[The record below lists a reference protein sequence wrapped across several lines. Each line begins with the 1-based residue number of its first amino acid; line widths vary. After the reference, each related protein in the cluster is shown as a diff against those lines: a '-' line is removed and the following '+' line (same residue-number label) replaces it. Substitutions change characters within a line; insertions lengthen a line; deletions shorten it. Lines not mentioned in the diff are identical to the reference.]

1 MFSVQLT
8 CLIQHFG
15 APFKL
20 KIKMAWVNPRDG
32 HNNINAV
39 DVNNIMENSF
49 IQKQIIEN
57 FKL

>member
-1 MFSVQLT
+1 
-8 CLIQHFG
+8 
-15 APFKL
+15 
-20 KIKMAWVNPRDG
+20 MAWVNPRDG
-32 HNNINAV
+32 QSNINAV